1 LNPLD
6 EEFEDIGGRIPFLG
20 LMILFCAVGLLIFF
34 ALSTRSKDIY
44 LALKMIPERIFSVW
58 EVEDNE

>member
-1 LNPLD
+1 MNPLD
-6 EEFEDIGGRIPFLG
+6 EEFENIGGRIPFLG
-20 LMILFCAVGLLIFF
+20 LMTLFCAVGLLIFF

-58 EVEDNE
+58 EIEDNE